1 MSGEWTL
8 DPTASSVEF
17 SVKHF
22 WGLIT
27 VHGHFDRFTGDGR
40 VDSDGTISGQIRIAA
55 DSVNTKNKK
64 RDKHLRSDDFF
75 DAERY
80 PTITISASALSA
92 SGGQNLHGPVTLDTA
107 GHHQAFDTVVHVVSA
122 AADAVT
128 LRTETSVYSDRLRD
142 DLESS
147 QDGRTPCPC
156 RRDRPLR
163 PQLTIT
169 SGGREA
175 PPPYGTTTPTPSPSA
190 RLLLPNGPAPRGRP
204 PEPLRGASGVA
215 RRFLAGDRQYRVD
228 ACGES
233 HADDL
238 SAPLAGRR
246 PAPPARPVPQPLRRR
261 PKVKGL

>member
-1 MSGEWTL
+1 M
-8 DPTASSVEF
+8 
-17 SVKHF
+17 KHF

-128 LRTETSVYSDRLRD
+128 LRTETSVDRTAFGMTW
-142 DLESS
+142 S
-147 QDGRTPCPC
+147 
-156 RRDRPLR
+156 PLKMA
-163 PQLTIT
+163 
-169 SGGREA
+169 A
-175 PPPYGTTTPTPSPSA
+175 PHA
-190 RLLLPNGPAPRGRP
+190 R
-204 PEPLRGASGVA
+204 VVVTA
-215 RRFLAGDRQYRVD
+215 RFVRN
-228 ACGES
+228 
-233 HADDL
+233 
-238 SAPLAGRR
+238 
-246 PAPPARPVPQPLRRR
+246 
-261 PKVKGL
+261 